1 MSFKVQVTNVMA
13 DKPRVNEIVFDSEFE
28 AIIWAHDWWIREQ
41 RAMAE
46 KETNECDALDAEPR
60 PS

>member
-46 KETNECDALDAEPR
+46 KETN
-60 PS
+60 